1 MAQICPAKSTIVPF
15 KKQMYSSGSI
25 ILSYK
30 DDKCICVS
38 IHAPTRGAT
47 LQVFKKSYLSQ
58 VSIHAPTRGATSL
71 LLLLYFVIL
80 SFNPRTHEGCDSLAG
95 KINEEEL
102 MFQSTHPRGV
112 RPSWVTGLDSHYFVS
127 IHAPTRGAT
136 VPYVFYKEYQKF
148 QSTHPRGVRR
158 TNTDICHIS
167 TMFQSTH
174 PRGVRL
180 ALLNNVS
187 NIVLFQSTHPRGVR
201 RKYMYRL
208 RQFIRF
214 NPRTH
219 EGCDRSS
226 QKDFGTLLKFQS
238 THPRGV
244 RLYGTCRACSTKN
257 VSIHAPTRGATAHTE
272 MEFSKEILFQSTH
285 PRGVR
290 PW

>member
-25 ILSYK
+25 MLSYK

-180 ALLNNVS
+180 LIPKWN
-187 NIVLFQSTHPRGVR
+187 FPRR
-201 RKYMYRL
+201 
-208 RQFIRF
+208 FCF

-219 EGCDRSS
+219 EGCDPGKVFSYQELS
-226 QKDFGTLLKFQS
+226 
-238 THPRGV
+238 
-244 RLYGTCRACSTKN
+244 
-257 VSIHAPTRGATAHTE
+257 VSIHAPTRGATHKV
-272 MEFSKEILFQSTH
+272 F
-285 PRGVR
+285 
-290 PW
+290 